1 MANEVYMSVT
11 KALHRKIQEEGKD
24 LEDVD
29 FISVNGLGLQVDDFW
44 RNADKYSWDIN
55 KLKDEFRIVFKDGTW
70 ISKHYSRDGSVRL
83 KYHECPDEPVC
94 VLLNPMPQEYLMD
107 DV

>member
-1 MANEVYMSVT
+1 MTNGKVYMSVT

-24 LEDVD
+24 LDDID
-29 FISVNGLGLQVDDFW
+29 FIAVGGLGFNLLDFW
-44 RNADKYSWDIN
+44 EVADKCDWDIN

-94 VLLNPMPQEYLMD
+94 VLLNPLPQEFID
-107 DV
+107 